1 MFKDVKN
8 YVQSTSFHQLID
20 DMADLVQGWLDIKTD
35 AQILGFCGFLCS
47 SEGPSKEFINWY
59 PGHT

>member
-47 SEGPSKEFINWY
+47 SEGPSKEFIN
-59 PGHT
+59 